1 VKQERLESAYIGP
14 EALCSGTA
22 SELSRNFVIGE
33 GNPDSPVVFVGE
45 APGAEEDNQRR
56 PFVGTAG
63 QILTS
68 ALESAGWR
76 RSEVF
81 ITNVVKCRPPHN
93 RPPRKSEIQ
102 LFLPYLKKELDVVEP
117 KVICLLGATA
127 TRALTGKRLAEVCG
141 KTIVIEG
148 RRYFSTYHPAAIIYN
163 VALEKVF
170 FEHIK
175 LLRKI
180 AEEVTS
186 ESKTAY
192 KGR

>member
-1 VKQERLESAYIGP
+1 MKQEKLESAYTGL

-22 SELSRNFVIGE
+22 SELSRNVVRGE

-56 PFVGTAG
+56 PFVGAAG
-63 QILTS
+63 QILIS
-68 ALESAGWR
+68 ALESAGWK

-93 RPPRKSEIQ
+93 RPPRKSEVQ
-102 LFLPYLKKELDVVEP
+102 LFLPYLKKELDVIEP

-127 TRALTGKRLAEVCG
+127 TRALTGRRLVEVCG
-141 KTIVIEG
+141 KTILVDHQQ
-148 RRYFSTYHPAAIIYN
+148 YFSTYHPAAVIYN

-180 AEEVTS
+180 AEGVTLEV
-186 ESKTAY
+186 
-192 KGR
+192 